1 MSYNQI
7 YSDEIY
13 KLSNQE
19 SKNILEDYQ
28 MELRSRNRSPK
39 TIEQYSSDIRLFI
52 CWAYDSL
59 NNKSLLEYKRRDFR
73 NFILYLQSTNKSA
86 NRINRVMSSLRGILQ
101 YCEDDTDIYDSY
113 IQNPMRKIKSI
124 ERDKEEIREGVFL
137 EDKEVDYLISYL
149 VSHNKLQQALYV
161 SLSYSSAG
169 RRNEVLQVTKQ
180 SFLEDGVHKTN
191 KIRGKGGKQFNL
203 MYDKRTKLLAQEYL
217 AERTDDLDTLWITNK
232 NDPRPISYESLHA
245 WCISFRAILENE
257 FDKPLPISAHD
268 FRRSALENYENSTHH
283 SLQYMNIDKLDL
295 NTLKILAHHDSV
307 QTTEGYLRDK
317 SSDILDNLFGN

>member
-39 TIEQYSSDIRLFI
+39 TIEQYSSDVRLFI

-86 NRINRVMSSLRGILQ
+86 NRINRMMSSLRGILQ

-124 ERDKEEIREGVFL
+124 EKDKEEIREGVFL

-180 SFLEDGVHKTN
+180 SFLDDTVNKTN
-191 KIRGKGGKQFNL
+191 KIQGKGGKQFNL
-203 MYDKRTKLLAQEYL
+203 MYDKRTKLLAQKYL
-217 AERTDDLDTLWITNK
+217 SQRDDDLETLWITNK

-257 FDKPLPISAHD
+257 FDKSLPISAHD